1 MLKPLDLAR
10 IAALVREACEG
21 LGREVSAEP
30 ILQAMQRDLYDGVP
44 MDEVRKSLILAARA
58 LIEQDPGYSY
68 VTARLLLHSLRLE
81 TLGEEVTQ
89 AEMHTRYA
97 EYLPEFIEDRGSPPS
112 CSTSGSRA
120 TT

>member
-1 MLKPLDLAR
+1 LAR
-10 IAALVREACEG
+10 VAALVREACEG

-30 ILQAMQRDLYDGVP
+30 VLQAMQRDLYEGVP
-44 MDEVRKSLILAARA
+44 MDEVRKSLVLAARA

-89 AEMHTRYA
+89 SRMHAPYA
-97 EYLPEFIEDRGSPPS
+97 DHLPQLLRQ
-112 CSTSGSRA
+112 R
-120 TT
+120 